1 MAPSW
6 HSASIDLPPTGVS
19 TAAELPTAAELNKGH
34 TWRIFAK
41 REKGTL
47 VGWEVKKSLGRGKYE
62 TSRVPSLD
70 VNDALERRAQ
80 LEAEEQRLNAHRDQQ
95 LQRVRDA
102 EAAETVSVPAAADC
116 C

>member
-41 REKGTL
+41 RKKGTL
-47 VGWEVKKSLGRGKYE
+47 VGWEVKKSLGKGKYVTE
-62 TSRVPSLD
+62 RSPTLQA
-70 VNDALERRAQ
+70 ALARRAAI
-80 LEAEEQRLNAHRDQQ
+80 EAEELQLNEARDLA
-95 LQRVRDA
+95 LQRVKDA